1 MEQKMISEKTIIKK
15 LALCRMYIL
24 LGTIEA
30 KAKRI
35 TSFEDDNKM
44 KELCE
49 ARGLDFKSFKD
60 GAEQYTFE
68 ICDEIRDLIE
78 QEIGMEEWK

>member
-1 MEQKMISEKTIIKK
+1 MIRKG
-15 LALCRMYIL
+15 CY
-24 LGTIEA
+24 
-30 KAKRI
+30 
-35 TSFEDDNKM
+35 DDNM
-44 KELCE
+44 KELSE
-49 ARGLDFKSFKD
+49 ARELDFKSFKD